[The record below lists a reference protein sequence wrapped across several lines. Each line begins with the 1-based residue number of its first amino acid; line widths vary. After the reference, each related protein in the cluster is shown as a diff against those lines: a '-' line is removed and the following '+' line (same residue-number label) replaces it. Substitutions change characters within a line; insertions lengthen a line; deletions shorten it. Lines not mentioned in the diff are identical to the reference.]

1 MKLTKQGTLLAL
13 GAILLMSGCA
23 QKVTIKALQPA
34 EVSRAALT
42 KKVAVTSFKNDKP
55 NISGKIEANLAKH
68 KLDGKQYFTIVSR
81 QDLNKVLS
89 EQKIGT
95 SGLID
100 PSTATEVGKLLGAQ
114 AIISGRT
121 GNASTSDTNFYETR
135 TKCNKNGCWDVRVRC
150 TKRVAGLDAEIRMI
164 DTKKGDIIYADT
176 INRTAAWK
184 HCNDDSR
191 PLPSTMMASQ
201 QLASAIAKDFS
212 YKLVPHYVYYNVA
225 LLEKPD
231 LEYTKKQELLLK
243 TSLAFIKAKRYDRAE
258 KLLKKLIN
266 STGEKSYVP
275 LYNLGV
281 LTEAKGD
288 YEGAKNLYAK
298 ADKLTVEPVEEIN
311 LAINHIDKLIE
322 ENKKALAQ
330 LKK

>member
-1 MKLTKQGTLLAL
+1 MQLTGKSTLLAL
-13 GAILLMSGCA
+13 GAIILMSGCA
-23 QKVTIKALQPA
+23 QKVRVKALRPA

-42 KKVAVTSFKNDKP
+42 KKVAVTSFQNDKP

-100 PSTATEVGKLLGAQ
+100 PTTATEVGKLIGAQ

-121 GNASTSDTNFYETR
+121 GNASSSDTNFYETR
-135 TKCNKNGCWDVRVRC
+135 TKCNKNGCWEVRVRC

-164 DTKKGDIIYADT
+164 DTQKGDIIYADT
-176 INRTAAWK
+176 INRTKGWK

-191 PLPSTMMASQ
+191 SLPSTMMASQ
-201 QLASAIAKDFS
+201 QLASVIAQDFS
-212 YKLVPHYVYYNVA
+212 YKLVPHYVYYNVT

-231 LEYTKKQELLLK
+231 LEYTEKQELLLK
-243 TSLAFIKAKRYDRAE
+243 SSLAFIKANRYDRAG

-281 LTEAKGD
+281 ITEAKGD
-288 YEGAKNLYAK
+288 YEGAKNLYTK

-311 LAINHIDKLIE
+311 IAINHIDRVIK
-322 ENKKALAQ
+322 ENKQALKQ

>member
-1 MKLTKQGTLLAL
+1 MNNKIKGSLLVL
-13 GAILLMSGCA
+13 GGILLMSGCA
-23 QKVTIKALQPA
+23 QKVTVKALQPA

-42 KKVAVTSFKNDKP
+42 KKVAVTAFKNDKE
-55 NISGKIEANLAKH
+55 NISGKIEADLAKH

-81 QDLNKVLS
+81 QDLNKVLK
-89 EQKIGT
+89 EQRIGT

-100 PSTATEVGKLLGAQ
+100 PNTATEVGKLIGAQ

-121 GNASTSDTNFYETR
+121 GNASSSDTHFYETR
-135 TKCNKNGCWDVRVRC
+135 TRCNKNGCWKVRVSC

-176 INRTAAWK
+176 INKTASWK

-201 QLASAIAKDFS
+201 QLASAIASDFT
-212 YKLVPHYVYYNVA
+212 YKLVPHYVYYKVA
-225 LLEKPD
+225 LLDKPD
-231 LEYTKKQELLLK
+231 LEYTKKQKALLK
-243 TSLAFIKAKRYDRAE
+243 LSLAFIKAKRYHRAE

-266 STGEKSYVP
+266 STNGKSYVP
-275 LYNLGV
+275 LYDLGV
-281 LTEAKGD
+281 LREAKGD
-288 YEGAKNLYAK
+288 YEGAKNLYTK
-298 ADKLTVEPVEEIN
+298 ADNLTVEPVDEIN
-311 LAINHIDKLIE
+311 QAINHIDKIIE
-322 ENKKALAQ
+322 QNKQALKQ

>member
-1 MKLTKQGTLLAL
+1 MNSTIRNSLLVL
-13 GAILLMSGCA
+13 SGVILMSGCA
-23 QKVTIKALQPA
+23 QKVTVKALKPA

-42 KKVAVTSFKNDKP
+42 KKVAVTSFQNDKP
-55 NISGKIEANLAKH
+55 NISGKIEATLAKH

-100 PSTATEVGKLLGAQ
+100 PSTATEVGKLIGAQ

-121 GNASTSDTNFYETR
+121 GNASTSDTTFYEPR
-135 TKCNKNGCWDVRVRC
+135 TKCNKNGCWEVRVFCR
-150 TKRVAGLDAEIRMI
+150 KRIAGLDAEIRMI
-164 DTKKGDIIYADT
+164 DTQRGDIIYADT
-176 INRTAAWK
+176 INKTASWK

-191 PLPSTMMASQ
+191 ALPSTMMASQ
-201 QLASAIAKDFS
+201 KLASAIAKDFS
-212 YKLVPHYVYYNVA
+212 YKLVPHYVYYKVA

-231 LEYTKKQELLLK
+231 LEYTEQQEKLLK
-243 TSLAFIKAKRYDRAE
+243 SSLEFIKQNRYDRAE
-258 KLLKKLIN
+258 ALLKKLIT

-275 LYNLGV
+275 IYNLAV
-281 LTEAKGD
+281 IKEAQGD
-288 YEGAKNLYAK
+288 YEGAKALYAK
-298 ADKLTVEPVEEIN
+298 ADALTLEPVEEIN
-311 LAINHIDKLIE
+311 KAINHINKVIA
-322 ENKKALAQ
+322 ENEKALQQ